1 MNKLT
6 RMTSSYIILI
16 VGLLNTCM
24 SSHSHVIAV
33 CWLSLACRWAKAAS
47 RMYADDFKIKW
58 AEKALTF
65 PVTETIYSCTGNMQS
80 MEIKNQRK

>member
-16 VGLLNTCM
+16 VGLLNMCM
-24 SSHSHVIAV
+24 SSHSHVTAV
-33 CWLSLACRWAKAAS
+33 WLSLACRWAKAAS